1 MCHAVGIL
9 TTTYTDDFFGFLV
22 RKGDS
27 VIILHRAVKKL
38 YQFNCPICASKLE
51 ATPEEL
57 VDIGN
62 KISKFY
68 CPVCHSERYIN
79 WCNLRKKIIYED

>member
-1 MCHAVGIL
+1 MIV
-9 TTTYTDDFFGFLV
+9 
-22 RKGDS
+22 
-27 VIILHRAVKKL
+27 LHRAVKKL

-51 ATPEEL
+51 AAPEEL

-62 KISKFY
+62 KVSKFY
-68 CPVCHSERYIN
+68 CPVCHCERYIN